1 MADYATD
8 IEFKCPEC
16 GETVEVLVQV
26 SPPNWTEDKAIDRV
40 VQEDVIVEC
49 PECGEAFETEV
60 TNCDNQV
67 EMIFVEHRQM
77 RIRCGMGH
85 DRAPDFDDWDLPA
98 SPADELRFSM
108 QDTVDLLRDH
118 GSQYGP
124 STVNRMAFISCF
136 AAFEAYLGDTLL
148 KYVFSDDDALK
159 RILKEELE
167 LKSKKVDLLT
177 ILTDDKVV
185 TNSVTDHLKSM
196 MWHNLAKADAIYLI
210 AARFSIFNDPA
221 VKKQLFKAIPVRH
234 DCVHRNG
241 NDRDGNP
248 RRELTRQYVEAVAN
262 AILAT
267 ADHIEDSIAAQT
279 V

>member
-26 SPPNWTEDKAIDRV
+26 SPPNWSEDKAIDRV
-40 VQEDVIVEC
+40 VQEDIIVEC
-49 PECGEAFETEV
+49 PECSEEFETEV

-67 EMIFVEHRQM
+67 EMIFAEHRQTSVA
-77 RIRCGMGH
+77 CGMGH
-85 DRAPDFDDWDLPA
+85 DRSPDFDDWDLPI
-98 SPADELRFSM
+98 SPADELRFSVN
-108 QDTVDLLRDH
+108 DTVDLLRDH
-118 GSQYGP
+118 GSEHGP
-124 STVNRMAFISCF
+124 STFNRMAFVSCF

-148 KYVFSDDDALK
+148 KYVLSDDDALK

-167 LKSKKVDLLT
+167 LKAVKVDLLT

-185 TNSVTDHLKSM
+185 INSVTDHLKSM
-196 MWHNLAKADAIYLI
+196 MWHNLAKVDAIYLI

-221 VKKQLFKAIPVRH
+221 VKTQLFKAIPTRH

-241 NDRDGNP
+241 NDKDGNP
-248 RRELTRQYVEAVAN
+248 HRELTRQYVETVAD
-262 AILAT
+262 AMLAT
-267 ADHIEDSIAAQT
+267 ADHIEASIVAQT